1 MQPNLLNDLAKK
13 AYQKKD
19 YIQAAALFNQ
29 AADGYRQSQDPM
41 LEAEM
46 KNNQSVALLQGG
58 EAQASLEA
66 VKGTDLTFGK
76 AGDLKRQGMALANQ
90 GAALQALK
98 KKDEA
103 ARCYVDSA
111 ELLKRTGEMDLR
123 AEVLKSMASLQISH
137 GQFTD
142 AVMSMQE
149 GLIEVK
155 QPSFKQKLLKKLLFL
170 RLWR

>member
-1 MQPNLLNDLAKK
+1 MQPNSLDEQAKK

-19 YIQAAALFNQ
+19 FIQAAVLFKK
-29 AADGYRQSQDPM
+29 AAEEYAQFEDPLM
-41 LEAEM
+41 EAEM

-58 EAQASLEA
+58 DAQASLQA
-66 VKGTDLTFGK
+66 VAGTDVVFAQ

-90 GAALQALK
+90 GATLQALK
-98 KKDEA
+98 RKDDA
-103 ARCYVDSA
+103 ARCYLEA
-111 ELLKRTGEMDLR
+111 ERLLKQVGEMDLR
-123 AEVLKSMASLQISH
+123 AEVLKSMASLQISQ

-142 AVMSMQE
+142 AVMTMQD

-155 QPSFKQKLLKKLLFL
+155 QPSLRQKILKKLLFL